1 VPQTNFHHGKF
12 LSKASA
18 VNHTKNGKDSQE
30 KNRQEMQTYKHPKKG
45 KKKGDFAE
53 MAYQIQEQKACEEA
67 AAKKLERW
75 VFLCFSVPGKR
86 ELLRREAAT

>member
-1 VPQTNFHHGKF
+1 MGKTR
-12 LSKASA
+12 KKK
-18 VNHTKNGKDSQE
+18 TDMKC
-30 KNRQEMQTYKHPKKG
+30 KHISTQKKT
-45 KKKGDFAE
+45 KKGDFAE
-53 MAYQIQEQKACEEA
+53 MAYQIQEQKACEEV